1 MSEDERESRTPVDVV
16 AAAIFPA
23 APKHNAVS
31 NC

>member
-1 MSEDERESRTPVDVV
+1 MREDEAESRIPVDVV

-23 APKHNAVS
+23 APEHNAVS